1 MKGRGR
7 KLEYDIVYSKNFTE
21 RDFPN
26 LPKTIRSRITKA
38 INERLTTDPIKFG
51 KPLRGRLKGYRRI
64 RISDYRVIY
73 TVNIAKHKVFVATAG
88 HREDV
93 YSKMPLDLLL

>member
-1 MKGRGR
+1 M
-7 KLEYDIVYSKNFTE
+7 VYSTNFTE

-51 KPLRGRLKGYRRI
+51 KPLRGRLKGCRRI
-64 RISDYRVIY
+64 RVSDYRIIY
-73 TVNIAKHKVFVATAG
+73 IVNIAKYKVFVAAAG
-88 HREDV
+88 HRDTIYEQIKL
-93 YSKMPLDLLL
+93 SDLL

>member
-1 MKGRGR
+1 MQYYLKGRGH
-7 KLEYDIVYSKNFTE
+7 KLQYDIVYSKNFTE
-21 RDFPN
+21 RDFLN

-38 INERLTTDPIKFG
+38 INERLTTDPIKFD

-64 RISDYRVIY
+64 RVSDYRIIY

-88 HREDV
+88 HRDTIYE
-93 YSKMPLDLLL
+93 KAT

>member
-1 MKGRGR
+1 M
-7 KLEYDIVYSKNFTE
+7 VHSNNFTE
-21 RDFPN
+21 RDFLN
-26 LPKTIRSRITKA
+26 LPNTIRSRITKT

-64 RISDYRVIY
+64 RVSDYRIIY

-88 HREDV
+88 HRDIIYE
-93 YSKMPLDLLL
+93 KAT

>member
-1 MKGRGR
+1 MK
-7 KLEYDIVYSKNFTE
+7 YDIVRSKNFTE

-26 LPKTIRSRITKA
+26 FPKTIRSRITKA

-64 RISDYRVIY
+64 RVGNYRIIY

-88 HREDV
+88 HRDTIYEQIKL
-93 YSKMPLDLLL
+93 SDLL

>member
-1 MKGRGR
+1 M
-7 KLEYDIVYSKNFTE
+7 VYSKNFTE

-26 LPKTIRSRITKA
+26 LPKTI
-38 INERLTTDPIKFG
+38 NERLATDTIKFG

-64 RISDYRVIY
+64 RVSDYRVIY
-73 TVNIAKHKVFVATAG
+73 IVNIAKYKVFVATAG

-93 YSKMPLDLLL
+93 YNKMPLDLLL